1 MTVKE
6 EVQEEVIK
14 DDVIEEPHIVLWNPR
29 FVGQRWVWSSMTAEM
44 PNSGDFDSVCPL
56 PATRYSIQDIGL
68 PLTTPWRPWVA
79 KGEVAGYVQHYAGGL
94 TFLLVRGAGHL
105 VPRALHLAVPE
116 GLNMIPNFL
125 KPRLSIAAFLWVLG
139 STSSS
144 AAADY
149 ELTDHDLCAHI
160 EIETSSGK
168 ELLVTTNGSS
178 VLENQLMCLLDEK
191 GWVNDN
197 VIISAYICCLKD
209 QVHV

>member
-1 MTVKE
+1 MRELPGYDPCSDYHINGYLNDPAVQDAFHARMTE
-6 EVQEEVIK
+6 
-14 DDVIEEPHIVLWNPR
+14 
-29 FVGQRWVWSSMTAEM
+29 WS
-44 PNSGDFDSVCPL
+44 PCNGDFDSVCPL
-56 PATRYSIQDIGL
+56 PATRYSIQDLGL
-68 PLTTPWRPWVA
+68 PVTTPWRPWVA
-79 KGEVAGYVQHYAGGL
+79 KGEVAGYVQQYAGGL
-94 TFLLVRGAGHL
+94 TFLSVRGAGHL
-105 VPRALHLAVPE
+105 VPSFHPERALHLAIPE

-144 AAADY
+144 VAADY
-149 ELTDHDLCAHI
+149 ELTDHDLCAYI
-160 EIETSSGK
+160 AIETSSGK